1 MGLQYFQKVTE
12 IRCAEFYN
20 NNNKNADVSANHIVN
35 LANLQRQKLCKLF
48 MFNNLQNDNYFM
60 LF

>member
-20 NNNKNADVSANHIVN
+20 NNNTDVSGNHIVN
-35 LANLQRQKLCKLF
+35 LANLQRQKLCKHF

-60 LF
+60 IF